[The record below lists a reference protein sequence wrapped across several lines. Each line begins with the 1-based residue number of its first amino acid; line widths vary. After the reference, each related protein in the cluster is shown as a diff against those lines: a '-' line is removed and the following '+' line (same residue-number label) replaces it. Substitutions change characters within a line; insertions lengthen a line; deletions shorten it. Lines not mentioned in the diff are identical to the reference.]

1 VRAALKGID
10 SVVAVATALGATTL
24 LLVATAGAASGDP
37 LRWLTS
43 ERGSTLASPAPL
55 AADAI
60 PTGAAP
66 AFKSP
71 ASGSVATAAPRVSA
85 PGASPAPSATATP
98 TRPAGSTTTPPAVPS
113 SAPTAAAAAPTQQP
127 TTPTPTPQLVTT
139 TPTVAPTTAP
149 TATPTPQPTPTMT
162 ATPTEAPT
170 PAPTATHAP
179 TSAPTATPAPTQAP
193 TAQPTPTPA
202 PTAQPTPTP
211 APPTATPVPT
221 PAPTQSPSGFS
232 CTLFIGYS
240 QTNNWWWFNGFESV
254 TDDSRYE
261 ILFQFGGAIWKW
273 ADPSFEGW
281 SNAVSSR
288 CPSGVAPD
296 RIVLDVTEDFFISA
310 TDPALSVSRV
320 ANDIRSAI
328 ATARSKFPTAQQV
341 WLQPVVGGPN
351 HSVCAFGGNPANPV
365 RASANHPFI
374 DQAIAL
380 VVGGTVVRGP
390 SPEVFSCADYEDNIG
405 HLVSPA
411 KDAIGRS
418 IGGWYN
424 SH

>member
-1 VRAALKGID
+1 
-10 SVVAVATALGATTL
+10 
-24 LLVATAGAASGDP
+24 
-37 LRWLTS
+37 
-43 ERGSTLASPAPL
+43 
-55 AADAI
+55 
-60 PTGAAP
+60 
-66 AFKSP
+66 
-71 ASGSVATAAPRVSA
+71 
-85 PGASPAPSATATP
+85 
-98 TRPAGSTTTPPAVPS
+98 VPN
-113 SAPTAAAAAPTQQP
+113 
-127 TTPTPTPQLVTT
+127 
-139 TPTVAPTTAP
+139 
-149 TATPTPQPTPTMT
+149 
-162 ATPTEAPT
+162 
-170 PAPTATHAP
+170 
-179 TSAPTATPAPTQAP
+179 
-193 TAQPTPTPA
+193 
-202 PTAQPTPTP
+202 
-211 APPTATPVPT
+211 

-254 TDDSRYE
+254 TDNSRYE

-288 CPSGVAPD
+288 CASGVAPD
-296 RIVLDVTEDFFISA
+296 RIVLDVTEDFFISS
-310 TDPALSVSRV
+310 TDPALGVTRV

-351 HSVCAFGGNPANPV
+351 NSVCAFGGDPSNPV

-380 VVGGTVVRGP
+380 VVGGIVVRGP

>member
-1 VRAALKGID
+1 MRAALKGID

-127 TTPTPTPQLVTT
+127 TTPTPMPQLVTT
-139 TPTVAPTTAP
+139 TTVAPTTAP

-193 TAQPTPTPA
+193 TAQPTPTQA

-310 TDPALSVSRV
+310 TDPALNVSRV

-411 KDAIGRS
+411 KDTIGRS